1 MQGLNHNKSWQEK
14 YIMKK
19 LISLGLISLS
29 ATLLV
34 ACSNNS
40 SSSSD
45 AKKDDKTVQSS
56 KPSEAKKEEPKIPME
71 YKTALTKAGQYLD
84 TVGMSKAGLET
95 QLIDIEKFSPE
106 AAKYAVENVKADWN
120 QQALKKGKDYVK
132 TVAMSPE
139 AVREQLVTFEHFTQ
153 EEADFAVANLDK

>member
-1 MQGLNHNKSWQEK
+1 
-14 YIMKK
+14 MKK
-19 LISLGLISLS
+19 IAYLGLISFS

-34 ACSNNS
+34 ACSNTTASKNTKNDEVKTTQTSKS
-40 SSSSD
+40 SE
-45 AKKDDKTVQSS
+45 
-56 KPSEAKKEEPKIPME
+56 PKKEEPKVPTE
-71 YKTALTKAGQYLD
+71 YTTAVTKAEQYLK

-95 QLIDIEKFSPE
+95 QLVDFEKFSPE
-106 AAKYAVENVKADWN
+106 AAKYAVDNVKVDWN

-139 AVREQLVTFEHFTQ
+139 AVRDQLVNFEHFTQ